1 MEVIAARTAGF
12 CFGVKRAVCQVYDC
26 ISREQGGSENLPICT
41 YGPIIHN
48 ETVVEDLKSRGVRVI
63 HGASELAQCH
73 GGTIIIRSHGVSEEE
88 ENQIQAT
95 GAKVYDMTCP
105 FVKKIQR
112 IARQAGEEGKRFIIA
127 GNPVHPEVTGILGW
141 CRGEAQVIQSPE
153 DLDRVMADGKPSVL
167 AAQTTFNKNKFD
179 EIVDSGLG
187 KGYNLV
193 IARSVCSATVQR
205 QEEAARIASKV
216 DGMLVVGSPESSNT
230 RKLYE
235 ICKSKCFNTHYIQT
249 ADDLNQQWFLTADRV
264 GVTAGAS
271 TPQNIIEEVLRYVR
285 GI

>member
-1 MEVIAARTAGF
+1 
-12 CFGVKRAVCQVYDC
+12 
-26 ISREQGGSENLPICT
+26 
-41 YGPIIHN
+41 
-48 ETVVEDLKSRGVRVI
+48 
-63 HGASELAQCH
+63 
-73 GGTIIIRSHGVSEEE
+73 
-88 ENQIQAT
+88 
-95 GAKVYDMTCP
+95 
-105 FVKKIQR
+105 
-112 IARQAGEEGKRFIIA
+112 
-127 GNPVHPEVTGILGW
+127 
-141 CRGEAQVIQSPE
+141 
-153 DLDRVMADGKPSVL
+153 
-167 AAQTTFNKNKFD
+167 
-179 EIVDSGLG
+179 
-187 KGYNLV
+187 
-193 IARSVCSATVQR
+193 VQR